1 LPAPCANLVTLYSN
15 EELEVD
21 YKLSARVRAIKPSP
35 TIAVTNRAAE
45 LKAAGEDVIG
55 LGAGEPDFDTPE
67 FIKDAARKALA
78 DGMTKYTAPDGTPS
92 LKDAIIE
99 KFRRDNQLE
108 FQRSNIVVSC
118 GAKHTVYNL
127 MQAIIDEG
135 DEVIVAAPYWVS
147 YTDMAIL
154 AGGCPVVIDTTID
167 AGFKMTP
174 EQLAAV
180 ITPNSR
186 LLVLNSPSNP
196 TGGCYTRAELR
207 GLADV
212 IKQHPQLLVC
222 ADDIYEHISW
232 GEEPFCSIATA
243 CPDIAEQIIVVNG
256 ISKVYSM
263 TGWRIGYAAAP
274 DPIAAA
280 MRKMQSQS
288 TSNPTSIAQ
297 YAAEAALLGDQ
308 SCVTD
313 MVKVFKERH
322 DYVVQRLNAMP
333 GVRCLESQGAFYAFP
348 DVSEAIARLGMEND
362 MAFCEWLLEN
372 TGVAVVPGSAFGCEG
387 ALRLSYATSMEQL
400 EDALNRMQHALGN

>member
-1 LPAPCANLVTLYSN
+1 M
-15 EELEVD
+15 D

-45 LKAAGEDVIG
+45 LRAAGEDVIG

-67 FIKDAARKALA
+67 HIKDAARKALA

-99 KFRRDNQLE
+99 KFRRDNGLN
-108 FQRSNIVVSC
+108 FSRKNIVVSC

-127 MQAIIDEG
+127 MQAVIDDG

-154 AGGCPVVIDTTID
+154 AGGAPVVITTTID
-167 AGFKMTP
+167 DGYKMTP
-174 EQLAAV
+174 AQLEAA
-180 ITPNSR
+180 ITDNSR

-196 TGGCYTRAELR
+196 TGGCYTRAELSAL
-207 GLADV
+207 GAV
-212 IKQHPQLLVC
+212 IKRHPQLLVC

-232 GEEPFCSIATA
+232 GDEPFCSIATA
-243 CPDIAEQIIVVNG
+243 CPEITDQIIVVNG

-274 DPIAAA
+274 EPIAAA

-308 SCVTD
+308 TCVTQ

-322 DYVVQRLNAMP
+322 DYVLQRLNALP
-333 GVRCLESQGAFYAFP
+333 GIRCLASQGAFYAFP
-348 DVSEAIARLGMEND
+348 DASEAISRLDGID
-362 MAFCEWLLEN
+362 DDVAFCEWLLDK
-372 TGVAVVPGSAFGCEG
+372 TGVAVVPGSAFGSPG
-387 ALRLSYATSMEQL
+387 AFRLSYATSMEQL
-400 EDALNRMQHALGN
+400 EDALNRMQRALGN